1 MMISEVKMT
10 SINSAEAQEINK
22 MLLEDINS
30 FLREKYKEG
39 HIPDEPQKYVIPKD
53 WLFLAS
59 HIKKRYR
66 TAGWVVKVGVEI
78 SKPPLRD
85 YYLMFE
91 RPDRC

>member
-22 MLLEDINS
+22 MLVEDINS
-30 FLREKYKEG
+30 FLREKYKED
-39 HIPDEPQKYVIPKD
+39 HIPDDPQKYVIPSE

-59 HIKKRYR
+59 HIKKSYR
-66 TAGWVVKVGVEI
+66 SAGWIVKVGVEI
-78 SKPPLRD
+78 SQPPLRD

-91 RPDRC
+91 RPNRC